1 MKDIYK
7 QLNNKQ
13 RALLYCE
20 EYGIIEP
27 HKITRQTL
35 VYYTNYPAYLSEPRR
50 TYKVK
55 VKLST
60 MEETRILL
68 KKWTSKGNYN
78 YRK

>member
-1 MKDIYK
+1 MKEIYK
-7 QLNNKQ
+7 QLNNIE

-27 HKITRQTL
+27 YKITKQTL
-35 VYYTNYPAYLSEPRR
+35 IYYANYPAYLSEPRR

-60 MEETRILL
+60 MEESRTLL
-68 KKWTSKGNYN
+68 KRWSKKGIHN